1 MLQIEF
7 FVRNLQNLSKNL
19 KKMTLCRLE
28 IGTFRRNLEKDT
40 QKKGSNNLEKLIKSP
55 AKLRGFGKCQSEK
68 N

>member
-1 MLQIEF
+1 MLQIESSEL
-7 FVRNLQNLSKNL
+7 VKELE
-19 KKMTLCRLE
+19 KKMTLCQLE

-55 AKLRGFGKCQSEK
+55 AKLRGFWKCQSEK

>member
-1 MLQIEF
+1 
-7 FVRNLQNLSKNL
+7 
-19 KKMTLCRLE
+19 MTLCQLE

-55 AKLRGFGKCQSEK
+55 AKLRGFWKCQSEK